1 MSCNIILIGFMGCG
15 KTSIG
20 SVLACELGYSF
31 IDSDE
36 KIEEI
41 SQNSINQIFE
51 LYGEI
56 YFRQL
61 ESSIIKNISKMDN
74 QVIATGGGIIKSQIN
89 IYELK
94 RNGIIIYLKASPEH
108 IYNNLKD
115 DDSRP
120 LLQVDNKIHTIKV
133 LLNEREVLYE
143 KYADITVDVSN
154 KDIETINQIIFNNI
168 KDVVF

>member
-1 MSCNIILIGFMGCG
+1 MNYNIILIGFMGCG

-20 SVLACELGYSF
+20 NTLAYSLGYSF

-36 KIEEI
+36 RIEEV

-51 LYGEI
+51 LYGET
-56 YFRQL
+56 YFREL
-61 ESSIIKNISKMDN
+61 ESSIIKNISKTDK
-74 QVIATGGGIIKSQIN
+74 QVIATGGGVIKSPLN
-89 IYELK
+89 ICELK
-94 RNGIIIYLKASPEH
+94 KNGIFIYLQASPEH

-120 LLQVDNKIHTIKV
+120 LLQVENKMQTIKN
-133 LLNEREVLYE
+133 LLAQRENLYK
-143 KYADITVDVSN
+143 KYADIIIDVSN

-168 KDVVF
+168 KDVFF

>member
-1 MSCNIILIGFMGCG
+1 MSYNIILIGFMGCG

-20 SVLACELGYSF
+20 NILACELGYSF

-41 SQNSINQIFE
+41 SQKSINQIFQI
-51 LYGEI
+51 YGET

-61 ESSIIKNISKMDN
+61 ESSVIKNISKIDN

-94 RNGIIIYLKASPEH
+94 KNGLIIYLKASPEH
-108 IYNNLKD
+108 IYNNLKED
-115 DDSRP
+115 NSRP
-120 LLQVDNKIHTIKV
+120 LLQVDNKIETIKV
-133 LLNEREVLYE
+133 LLNEREVFYE
-143 KYADITVDVSN
+143 KYADIMVDVSN
-154 KDIETINQIIFNNI
+154 KDIETISQIIFNTI
-168 KDVVF
+168 KDVIF